1 MFRSSRASKSG
12 KSGASGKANRPQI
25 KSCPVCGRPYVEI
38 GRKMC
43 RECYEKE
50 EAMELEVIHYV
61 REHPGA
67 TGEEV
72 IEATGVPASV
82 IRKMI
87 REGRFVD
94 ENFKIDYPCARC
106 GRSIIK
112 GKLCQDCLMKLHNRI
127 QKATQEL
134 QVRKEEEKS
143 RIKGMFTSSE
153 DGQARVKKGKK
164 QGQE

>member
-1 MFRSSRASKSG
+1 MFRSSRSSKSG
-12 KSGASGKANRPQI
+12 KPTMAKKPQI

-50 EAMELEVIHYV
+50 EAMELEVIRYV
-61 REHPGA
+61 RDHPRA

-72 IEATGVPASV
+72 IEATGVPAAL

-87 REGRFVD
+87 REGHFVD

-112 GKLCQDCLMKLHNRI
+112 GKLCQDCLTKLHNRI
-127 QKATQEL
+127 QKATKEL
-134 QVRKEEEKS
+134 QIKQAEEES
-143 RIKGMFTSSE
+143 RIKGMFTSSDSGE
-153 DGQARVKKGKK
+153 TRVKKGKK
-164 QGQE
+164 VGQT